1 MSSRLNERMRI
12 RHRPEDVFEL
22 VSDVRRYPQ
31 FIKYLSALRVR
42 KESVEGSVT
51 HLEAEAV
58 ARYRFVTERFTT
70 AVTLDRD
77 VLGVEVSLIEGP
89 FNTLQNA
96 WVFHRLEDGSTLVD
110 FMIDFEFSNPLLQML
125 LAANKERAVHF
136 IIDAFRSEADKRYE
150 TVGAEDYDWSTD
162 RVAQ

>member
-1 MSSRLNERMRI
+1 MSSRLHERMRI

-42 KESVEGSVT
+42 NERTEGAMT

-58 ARYRFVTERFTT
+58 ARYRFVTEHFTT
-70 AVTLDRD
+70 AVALDRD

-89 FNTLQNA
+89 FRTLQNS
-96 WVFHRLEDGSTLVD
+96 WVFHRLGDGSTLVD

-150 TVGAEDYDWSTD
+150 AVGAEDYDWSAD
-162 RVAQ
+162 RVAK

>member
-1 MSSRLNERMRI
+1 MRI

-42 KESVEGSVT
+42 KERSEGSVT
-51 HLEAEAV
+51 FLETEAV
-58 ARYRFVTERFTT
+58 ARYRFVTERFVT

-77 VLGVEVSLIEGP
+77 ALGVEVKLIEGP
-89 FNTLQNA
+89 FNTLENA
-96 WVFHRLEDGSTLVD
+96 WVFHRLGDGSTLVD
-110 FMIDFEFSNPLLQML
+110 FMIDFEFSNPLLQTL

-136 IIDAFRSEADKRYE
+136 IINAFRAEAGRRYQ
-150 TVGAEDYDWSTD
+150 TVGSESYDWSAD

>member
-1 MSSRLNERMRI
+1 MSSRLTERMRI

-31 FIKYLSALRVR
+31 FIKYLSALRVK

-51 HLEAEAV
+51 YLEAEAV

-70 AVTLDRD
+70 AVALDRD

-89 FNTLQNA
+89 FNTLQNC

-125 LAANKERAVHF
+125 LSANKERAVHF

-150 TVGAEDYDWSTD
+150 TVGSEGYDWSAD

>member
-1 MSSRLNERMRI
+1 MRI

-22 VSDVRRYPQ
+22 VSDVRSYPQ

-42 KESVEGSVT
+42 DERTEGSVT
-51 HLEAEAV
+51 HLEADAV

-77 VLGVEVSLIEGP
+77 VLGVEVSLVEGP
-89 FNTLQNA
+89 FNTLQNS
-96 WVFHRLEDGSTLVD
+96 WVFHELGDGSTLVD
-110 FMIDFEFSNPLLQML
+110 FSIDFEFSNPLLQML
-125 LAANKERAVHF
+125 LAANKERAIHF
-136 IIDAFRSEADKRYE
+136 IIDAFLAEADKRYE
-150 TVGAEDYDWSTD
+150 TVGAEDYDWSAE